1 MQYKQNRYT
10 GCRSKNFLPEG
21 WKLITLERLFQ
32 SVYGKSLHQPVYS
45 IRDYEERVRF
55 QFGDRDVEQ
64 LLADEPYYPG
74 EIKRRVQRIIRRQK
88 NKYQYKFN

>member
-1 MQYKQNRYT
+1 MDYPLT
-10 GCRSKNFLPEG
+10 GKIESMIPEAEAKTICTNFDEQLDAVEN
-21 WKLITLERLFQ
+21 L
-32 SVYGKSLHQPVYS
+32 YGRPVC
-45 IRDYEERVRF
+45 F

-88 NKYQYKFN
+88 NKYQYLFA